1 MAWETTPIMRF
12 IKGMR
17 DKGYG
22 FADVN
27 AILDA
32 EYRNI
37 TDVWMEEL
45 EWRKRR
51 GKNLILLWYGE
62 TGAGKSLSSI
72 YWGAYWNKLWGYK
85 FGIADLEETESGV
98 FHQKPEGNIF
108 FDRRDL
114 LERIKNAKKGEL
126 FILDEEVAKSGVG
139 SRREVELLQNIEKT
153 VRQKQVSIIYNSP
166 VLSQHVPH
174 FLFRAPDV
182 IDYNENLSK
191 VILVKPVEEY
201 FINKLYIGYITSR
214 KPSKRFLDKYNK
226 VKSAFIDKVLKMQV
240 NSSVEFYKKLAQKY
254 LDDKRM
260 DKMVD
265 SKGKIMKT
273 LLKTLIMSEHPELAG
288 TEVAHVVN
296 LITLKKLDIEV
307 GRSEDK
313 KD

>member
-1 MAWETTPIMRF
+1 VAWETTPVMRF

-17 DKGYG
+17 DKGYD

-32 EYRNI
+32 EYRDI
-37 TDVWMEEL
+37 TDVWIEEL

-51 GKNLILLWYGE
+51 GKNLILQWYGE

-72 YWGAYWNKLWGYK
+72 YWGAYWSKLWGYN
-85 FGIADLEETESGV
+85 FDIGDLEETESGV
-98 FHQKPEGNIF
+98 FHQKPKGNIF

-114 LERIKNAKKGEL
+114 LERIKRAKKGEI

-174 FLFRAPDV
+174 FLFKAPDV
-182 IDYNENLSK
+182 IDYDEKLSK

-201 FINKLYIGYITSR
+201 FITKLYIGYIVSK
-214 KPSKRFLDKYNK
+214 KPSKKFLEKYNRIK
-226 VKSAFIDKVLKMQV
+226 NAFIDKVLKMQV
-240 NSSVEFYKKLAQKY
+240 NSSVEFYRKLAQKY
-254 LDDKRM
+254 FSDPRTEKI
-260 DKMVD
+260 VD
-265 SKGKIMKT
+265 NKGRLMKT

-288 TEVAHVVN
+288 TEVAHIVN
-296 LITLKKLDIEV
+296 LITLMRLKVEV
-307 GRSEDK
+307 GKGENKED
-313 KD
+313 